1 MQSNSAWII
10 IRRMRIPFLVII
22 ITFSISIIGL
32 MLIEGKDA
40 NGNPYHMNFFD
51 AFYFVSYMASTIG
64 FGETPYE
71 FTYPQRMW
79 VSASIY
85 LTVIGWF
92 YGIGT
97 IIALIQDKR
106 LAKEISITR
115 FKNKVENLSEEFIII
130 LGYNNVTKNIIN
142 RLNEEGIRVVVIDK
156 DENKINELDLVGFSP
171 EVPAIA
177 AEATDPS
184 ILKISGIHKK
194 NCRAVIA
201 LFEDDAKNAKVALMC
216 KLLNKKVDVIVKSTT
231 KEHTEHLQNIGI
243 RHIENPFKIISKRI
257 YLALTKPHIWVL
269 EMWVFGHILKI
280 KKKEVL
286 PKGKYIICG
295 YGRMGHAL
303 EYWLKKAGIETF
315 HIDIVSAKYQEE
327 KHSSIYGDAED
338 IETLLKAGIKDAA
351 AIIAATKDDLINL
364 TILSTAKKLNPNIYT
379 IARENTLDDLS
390 IFKAAR
396 IDRVYILEEI
406 LADITFNFIAKPL
419 ANKFIKLIRIQDDN
433 WGKMVVNTIRNI
445 IGENPL
451 LHELKLNKENSYAL
465 YNELK
470 KGRDIRLFHIKRS
483 RSDYT
488 KHIKI
493 VFLLLKR
500 KNKIYILPSED
511 LKIEP
516 EDEILIATD
525 SESLKDFEYII
536 NNYYELYYVLTGK
549 EKSFGIY
556 NLFAKENG

>member
-1 MQSNSAWII
+1 
-10 IRRMRIPFLVII
+10 MRIPFLVII
-22 ITFSISIIGL
+22 VTFSISIIGL
-32 MLIEGKDA
+32 MLIEGRDA

-64 FGETPYE
+64 FGEAPYE

-79 VSASIY
+79 VSACIY

-97 IIALIQDKR
+97 IIALIQDKK
-106 LAKEISITR
+106 LAREISLTR
-115 FKNKVENLSEEFIII
+115 FKNKVESLTEEFIII
-130 LGYNNVTKNIIN
+130 LGYNNVTKNIIH
-142 RLNEEGIRVVVIDK
+142 RLNKEGIRVVVIDK
-156 DENKINELDLVGFSP
+156 DENKINELELENFHP

-177 AEATDPS
+177 AEATDPN

-194 NCRAVIA
+194 NCKAVVA
-201 LFEDDAKNAKVALMC
+201 LFEDDAKNAKVALMS
-216 KLLNKKVDVIVKSTT
+216 KLLNKRVDVIVKSTT

-257 YLALTKPHIWVL
+257 YLALTKPNIWIL
-269 EMWVFGHILKI
+269 EQWIFGHILKI
-280 KKKEVL
+280 RKREVL

-303 EYWLKKAGIETF
+303 DLWLKKAGIETS
-315 HIDIVSAKYQEE
+315 HIDIVANRYQEE

-338 IETLLKAGIKDAA
+338 IDILLKAGIKEAS

-379 IARENTLDDLS
+379 IARENTLDDIS

-419 ANKFIKLIRIQDDN
+419 ANRFIKLIRQQDDD
-433 WGKMVVNTIRNI
+433 WGEKVVKTIKNR

-451 LHELKLNKENSYAL
+451 LHEMRLDQENAYAL
-465 YNELK
+465 YNELNNGK
-470 KGRDIRLFHIKRS
+470 DIRLFHLIRS
-483 RSDYT
+483 REDYT
-488 KHIKI
+488 KKI
-493 VFLLLKR
+493 NLIFLLLKR
-500 KNKIYILPSED
+500 KNKIYLFPSED
-511 LKIEP
+511 LKIEQD
-516 EDEILIATD
+516 DEILIACD
-525 SESLKDFEYII
+525 SESKKDFEYII

-549 EKSFGIY
+549 EKSFGVFKI
-556 NLFAKENG
+556 LSGE

>member
-1 MQSNSAWII
+1 MESNSAWII

-22 ITFSISIIGL
+22 ITFSISILGL
-32 MLIEGKDA
+32 MLIEGRDA

-115 FKNKVENLSEEFIII
+115 FKNKVESLSENFIII
-130 LGYNNVTKNIIN
+130 LGYNNVTKNIIQ
-142 RLNEEGIRVVVIDK
+142 RLNQENIRVVVIDK
-156 DENKINELDLVGFSP
+156 SEDKINELDLESFHP

-177 AEATDPS
+177 AEATDPN

-194 NCRAVIA
+194 NCKAVVA
-201 LFEDDAKNAKVALMC
+201 LFEDDAKNAKVALMS

-257 YLALTKPHIWVL
+257 YLALTKPNIWVL
-269 EMWVFGHILKI
+269 EQWVFGHILKI
-280 KKKEVL
+280 RKREVL
-286 PKGKYIICG
+286 PHGKYIICG

-303 EYWLKKAGIETF
+303 EYWLRKAGIETV
-315 HIDIVSAKYQEE
+315 HIDLVATQYQEE

-338 IETLLKAGIKDAA
+338 IEMLLRAGIKDAK

-364 TILSTAKKLNPNIYT
+364 TILSTAKKLNPKIYT
-379 IARENTLDDLS
+379 IARENTLDDIS

-419 ANKFIKLIRIQDDN
+419 ANKFIKLIRQQDDE
-433 WGKMVVNTIRNI
+433 WGKLVVETIKKRV
-445 IGENPL
+445 GENPL
-451 LHELKLNKENSYAL
+451 LHEMRLDLENAYAL
-465 YNELK
+465 YNELNNGK
-470 KGRDIRLFHIKRS
+470 DIRLYHILRS
-483 RSDYT
+483 RSNYNE
-488 KHIKI
+488 HINLI
-493 VFLLLKR
+493 FLLLKR
-500 KNKIYILPSED
+500 KNKIYLMPPEN

-516 EDEILIATD
+516 DDEILFACD
-525 SESLKDFEYII
+525 SESKKDFEYII

-549 EKSFGIY
+549 EKSFGVY
-556 NLFAKENG
+556 NYLFS